1 MSVWGVSLIRD
12 VCLGWGTYHVVLDAI
27 DLGVSLI
34 GAADL
39 VEVVLNPVDAQH
51 ANLLERPAGHAL
63 GELAVERLDGLGGA
77 GLLHLGVEPLVG
89 EDLGRSDQC
98 EARRRARLERRDE
111 RELLAGRER
120 VVDRLGLGAGV
131 VAVGGRGGAEQRRQE
146 LAGAE
151 GGAYAV
157 GEGND
162 LVSGGAGAEDV
173 LDARAV
179 AAGGREEEHVVLVG
193 GAGRVVVE
201 VVDDEAGALSGEL
214 DVELGEEGDE
224 GGRGRGV
231 GAQGDEDVAVGVEE
245 LEEQLAGQ
253 LGAQACD
260 GRLAWRRGIWGLE
273 VLLTLQLGREED
285 DMVVCSLAEVEQR
298 QRLAL
303 WCLERQLEPS
313 ACSAPLVSET
323 LAMDPKE
330 GENALFRS
338 PRNLEYPACSAA
350 SSRTTSS
357 LSPVVLMADTT
368 VASTRTAKD
377 RSDLMVAQQDKI
389 KRKKR
394 DTAPIPV
401 EEGKEAAGQSTGTKR
416 VVECSCQMR
425 WATGGFELAISR
437 QLPLSQAASS
447 AFGIRSPLPSPFPQS
462 FDRGAGVVRVFQP
475 HAAGRHP
482 ELQAP
487 PNSTAVLPGQLNV
500 TNTRSSQPR
509 PIRPPSTTTGQVNS
523 VRPPPPIP
531 PIQHP

>member
-89 EDLGRSDQC
+89 EDLGRADQC

-260 GRLAWRRGIWGLE
+260 GRLAWRWGIWELE
-273 VLLTLQLGREED
+273 SRF
-285 DMVVCSLAEVEQR
+285 CSPFSLDGKRMTWSYA
-298 QRLAL
+298 
-303 WCLERQLEPS
+303 
-313 ACSAPLVSET
+313 
-323 LAMDPKE
+323 
-330 GENALFRS
+330 RS
-338 PRNLEYPACSAA
+338 PRWNSDSDSLFGVSNDSLNPLPAARHWLA
-350 SSRTTSS
+350 R
-357 LSPVVLMADTT
+357 LSPWTPKKGKT
-368 VASTRTAKD
+368 HS
-377 RSDLMVAQQDKI
+377 SDPQETWNTQ
-389 KRKKR
+389 
-394 DTAPIPV
+394 
-401 EEGKEAAGQSTGTKR
+401 
-416 VVECSCQMR
+416 
-425 WATGGFELAISR
+425 LAR
-437 QLPLSQAASS
+437 RRRPEQQAAC
-447 AFGIRSPLPSPFPQS
+447 R
-462 FDRGAGVVRVFQP
+462 RWC
-475 HAAGRHP
+475 
-482 ELQAP
+482 
-487 PNSTAVLPGQLNV
+487 
-500 TNTRSSQPR
+500 
-509 PIRPPSTTTGQVNS
+509 
-523 VRPPPPIP
+523 
-531 PIQHP
+531 